1 MMYGPFLT
9 RSILL
14 VTIIISQLLK
24 FTNAAQGCKPR
35 GQGTE
40 GFDMSLYHYD
50 YYDPAAG
57 PGFCF
62 SSEYQSHDY
71 MHGGYVTWAGGLFGT
86 SSKITDLALD
96 FKLPELCTITNG
108 TLPDNFNYAEEF
120 TISNFTMLL
129 TGYFY
134 AEMTGNYNFQLEAD
148 DLAYLSFGAGNAFDC
163 CGMEQ
168 SVTDPDAF
176 DLIVIWKDTD
186 DLSGNVTFSL
196 NEGVYYPLRLLYT
209 NRDFYGVLS
218 LKYTDP
224 SGVLHSDF
232 SDQIFQ
238 FPDSPGGCANDV
250 HYTTTVWTGTYT
262 TTYSTTVFTSIGS
275 DGYGTI
281 ETIYYIETPTPTNTV
296 VSSSTVSSE
305 VESSSFESSS
315 FTPSSLSTVES
326 SSTIV
331 SSQISSGI
339 STDILS
345 SSVTPPSASTIESSS
360 TIVSSQI
367 SSSMSTD
374 IRSSSVTPP
383 STLSSVSTVK
393 SSSTIVSST
402 SVNTF
407 VSSEISSI
415 SNSEYIS
422 SVYSSIITSG
432 FSSSKISISSNT
444 ILIPSSIP
452 TNIKELSSES
462 FSGSSKSASHSIST
476 ESRYTNQTTTS
487 EIEATSTH
495 SSDSTSSTSSTTLT
509 SSVSSASSSPE
520 SFNSISSTD
529 TNKSS
534 NTILTSS
541 MSLPTS
547 IEESTTITEDY
558 SMVTSD
564 IKSTARRTEFSTKF
578 TDVITSIHKS
588 TTTILSPFNSET
600 STPVTRSVSSTS
612 KSFTGSTSMD
622 IIETHTPKNII
633 SRDSSKTFTTTNS
646 ASTEIVKWFSTT
658 IESAE
663 SSSLTY
669 TNSIPTNS
677 PSSTSI
683 NVLYNGS
690 ANKEKLDF
698 PNIVATIIYL
708 VCFI

>member
-134 AEMTGNYNFQLEAD
+134 AEMTGDYNFQLEAD

-331 SSQISSGI
+331 SSQISS
-339 STDILS
+339 
-345 SSVTPPSASTIESSS
+345 
-360 TIVSSQI
+360 
-367 SSSMSTD
+367 SMSTD

-487 EIEATSTH
+487 EIETTSTH
-495 SSDSTSSTSSTTLT
+495 SADSTSSTSSTTLT